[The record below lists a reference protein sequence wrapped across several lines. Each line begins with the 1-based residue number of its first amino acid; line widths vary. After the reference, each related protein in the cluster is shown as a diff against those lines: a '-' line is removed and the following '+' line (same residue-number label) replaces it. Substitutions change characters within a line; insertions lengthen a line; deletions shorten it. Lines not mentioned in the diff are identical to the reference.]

1 MTYHDLALVA
11 IGEIVLAL
19 TFVLGVLVGI
29 SISQRKDS
37 Q

>member
-1 MTYHDLALVA
+1 MTFHDFALVA

-19 TFVLGVLVGI
+19 TFVLGVFVGMAL
-29 SISQRKDS
+29 SQRKDS